1 MKCISIINK
10 RKIIL
15 PIPISLIVVAK
26 LNDCNEAIMIQK
38 IATGNL
44 INFGIQSI
52 GNNLFIF
59 QFFKPFINFIK
70 DIIDIC
76 TYRCEIS

>member
-1 MKCISIINK
+1 MSIINK
-10 RKIIL
+10 KKIIL
-15 PIPISLIVVAK
+15 PIPILLKVVAK

-44 INFGIQSI
+44 INLGIQSI

-59 QFFKPFINFIK
+59 QFFKLFINFIK
-70 DIIDIC
+70 DIVDVY